1 MKLPTITLPH
11 DEITEDE
18 FTARWIYH
26 TMKLPTMKKPKINL
40 PHDEITV
47 NEITYNEISPAYSSP
62 FRVGKNLRMIEI
74 YQ

>member
-26 TMKLPTMKKPKINL
+26 TMKLP
-40 PHDEITV
+40 HDEITHD
-47 NEITYNEISPAYSSP
+47 EKTED
-62 FRVGKNLRMIEI
+62 
-74 YQ
+74 